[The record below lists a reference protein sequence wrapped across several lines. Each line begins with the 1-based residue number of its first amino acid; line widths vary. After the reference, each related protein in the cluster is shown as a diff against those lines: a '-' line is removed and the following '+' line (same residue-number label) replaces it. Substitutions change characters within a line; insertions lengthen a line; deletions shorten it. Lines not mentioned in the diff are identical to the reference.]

1 MFLYVNIFGRPFV
14 KRFAMLSDRCL
25 SVLSVWLSRS
35 SVTLVCCGQTV
46 GWIKI
51 KLGMQEAMA
60 ILCET
65 GTPAPPPRKGRTH
78 TIFGSYVVAKWLDG
92 SRCHLVGLGPGDF
105 VFYGDPASPPQK
117 GTEPPPIFGLSIVAK
132 RLNGSRWHMARRWA
146 LVQPHCA

>member
-1 MFLYVNIFGRPFV
+1 
-14 KRFAMLSDRCL
+14 MLSDRCL

-65 GTPAPPPRKGRTH
+65 GT
-78 TIFGSYVVAKWLDG
+78 
-92 SRCHLVGLGPGDF
+92 HLRLLER
-105 VFYGDPASPPQK
+105 A
-117 GTEPPPIFGLSIVAK
+117 EPLQFSAHMSWP
-132 RLNGSRWHMARRWA
+132 NGWTDQDATW
-146 LVQPHCA
+146 